1 MLEGL
6 LNLFARRPLASVA
19 RDVADVAIVAWVLY
33 RALLVLRGTRAQQ
46 VAVGLVMVAALY
58 GAARWCGLVTLTNL
72 LDLVVSSLVLILVVV
87 FQNDIRRAL
96 MRVGDKA
103 WLPGLG
109 RAREAALVDEVV
121 AAATELAR
129 HRTGA
134 IITFEQNAN
143 LDEFVV
149 GQGIALDA
157 AVTRELLVTIFQPE
171 SVNKLH
177 DGAVLIRSL
186 RLASAGVF
194 FPMPEARNLDPGL
207 GSRHRAALG
216 ISEETDAVVVVVS
229 EERGTITVCFRGNM
243 IPGLDGQRLR
253 VVLDDLL
260 GYKAP
265 PREPRRDV
273 ATDGRVDGRPDKH
286 LDKHRDSF
294 ADDDRRPVPDSS
306 APRRPTISSPIL
318 APPAALAASASIPP
332 TALAAGGSMAPPA
345 VPLTSASTTPRPV
358 SREMPRADTSREM
371 PRAEPP
377 PSMRPRPTPDEAT

>member
-6 LNLFARRPLASVA
+6 LTLFARRPLGSVV
-19 RDVADVAIVAWVLY
+19 RDLADVLIVAWVLY

-46 VAVGLVMVAALY
+46 VAVGLVVVGAAY
-58 GAARWCGLVTLTNL
+58 GAARWGGLVTLTNL

-103 WLPGLG
+103 WLPGIG
-109 RAREAALVDEVV
+109 RAREVAVVDEVV

-149 GQGIALDA
+149 NQGISLDSV
-157 AVTRELLVTIFQPE
+157 VTRELLVTIFQPE
-171 SVNKLH
+171 SANKLH
-177 DGAVLIRSL
+177 DGAVLLRSL

-229 EERGTITVCFRGNM
+229 EERGTITVCYRGNM

-253 VVLDDLL
+253 VVLYDLL
-260 GYKAP
+260 GYKI
-265 PREPRRDV
+265 PRTERRESPNEGRREGDNRRDG
-273 ATDGRVDGRPDKH
+273 DGR
-286 LDKHRDSF
+286 RDSVP
-294 ADDDRRPVPDSS
+294 DDERRPLEPS
-306 APRRPTISSPIL
+306 RRAPTI
-318 APPAALAASASIPP
+318 A
-332 TALAAGGSMAPPA
+332 
-345 VPLTSASTTPRPV
+345 
-358 SREMPRADTSREM
+358 
-371 PRAEPP
+371 
-377 PSMRPRPTPDEAT
+377 